1 MKPSTSKSVTDK
13 LKILY
18 SSHNTLPKLIE
29 DEKIKAQSLE
39 EYYVKLQILLSEDDE
54 AGKAALRDKVVGE
67 KKSVEIENIF
77 KAIDTKEKIRG
88 LLKKELPNK
97 EYQID
102 NIVELLNEEKKM
114 RKKKFD
120 ILRRNLPNKSESEI
134 KNIAESISRIQADI
148 GKVLLLGSAGI
159 GKTTLMHYLSYKWG
173 KGELWNDKFDYVFR
187 VKLKELLNE
196 SWKDGY
202 SGYFDINN
210 LSQSKLNCFIHYCLG
225 GSESTLSVKKIMDIQ
240 NKDKML
246 LLLDGYDEVAHLNIR
261 DEFKKLIDKIL
272 EYKNVIMTSRPNAVI
287 EEMSNRFER
296 KVENTGWDSEG
307 IEQYVNKNFEY
318 DKELGVQLKSFL
330 DTHSQIKE
338 ICEVPINTALI
349 CLVWSDKDIRD
360 KFQKSSDEDFN
371 ISQLYQEVVIW
382 LGKKYFQKFENE
394 RIVNITD
401 GQILSTPELQFLQ
414 EIAFEALVNTGK
426 LVTHQLIKAKLDD
439 KNFKTLNI
447 EKINKLGLLKAE
459 ETGESIINLNHQ
471 FIHLTFQE
479 YLAACYLKNQLADN
493 NTKYKAANFIGK
505 HRNDPKYL
513 MTLKFLAGIVNN
525 DNNQELIEIFW
536 EAVTCNVDGILEL
549 GIERKIILLMHLLA
563 QSKINGKFDNR
574 IPNLTQ
580 IQNLIDDIV
589 LKDITIWE
597 QHIIDSGYLSEK
609 IIKTVNEKLR
619 KSKTDFQELKAS
631 VGIITS
637 LVNRHEWGSKT
648 KVYTRLISLLKV

>member
-102 NIVELLNEEKKM
+102 NIVELLNEEKNE
-114 RKKKFD
+114 KKKFG

-173 KGELWNDKFDYVFR
+173 KEELWNDKINYVFGI
-187 VKLKELLNE
+187 KLKELLSNWTVRYGTNIDE
-196 SWKDGY
+196 
-202 SGYFDINN
+202 DI
-210 LSQSKLNCFIHYCLG
+210 LSCFIHYCLD
-225 GSESTLSVKKIMDIQ
+225 SKDIKLEEISNIT
-240 NKDKML
+240 NKDKVL
-246 LLLDGYDEVAHLNIR
+246 LLLDGYDEVAFLSQNDR
-261 DEFKKLIDKIL
+261 DYRDIMDSVFQ
-272 EYKNVIMTSRPNAVI
+272 YKNVIMTSRPNAVV

-318 DKELGVQLKSFL
+318 DKELGVQLRSFL

-360 KFQKSSDEDFN
+360 KFQKNSDEDFN

>member
-102 NIVELLNEEKKM
+102 NIVELLNEEKNE
-114 RKKKFD
+114 KKKFD

-360 KFQKSSDEDFN
+360 KFQKNSDEDFN

-459 ETGESIINLNHQ
+459 ETGESIRNLNHQ

-479 YLAACYLKNQLADN
+479 YIAACYLKNQLADN
-493 NTKYKAANFIGK
+493 ITKYKAANCIGK